1 MQILFKSA
9 LTTLAILAGGLTATA
24 GPNTAEFQVAFTY
37 DDAAPAQET
46 YRNARQTALDAC
58 DTTSAHALVKQRLER
73 ACALDLLDKF
83 VVQTGRVDLVDLH
96 IERTGRVLTLDR
108 QFATRD

>member
-9 LTTLAILAGGLTATA
+9 LITLAVLAGGLTATA

-37 DDAAPAQET
+37 DEAAPAQET
-46 YRNARQTALDAC
+46 YRNVRQTALDAC
-58 DTTSAHALVKQRLER
+58 DAAGAPALVKQRLDR

-96 IERTGRVLTLDR
+96 IERTGQVITLDR
-108 QFATRD
+108 QFANRD